1 MRHGTLQGPASR
13 TRSFRIVRDRK
24 EPELAVEFPSGIV
37 PANSVTLSG
46 TVEPGTR
53 VIVAD
58 QEVEVGESGE
68 FSHPVPLER
77 GANVIVVEAI
87 DDAGNVAYRSQVI
100 NARY

>member
-1 MRHGTLQGPASR
+1 MEFPAG
-13 TRSFRIVRDRK
+13 IVRAD
-24 EPELAVEFPSGIV
+24 
-37 PANSVTLSG
+37 SVTLSG

-58 QEVEVGESGE
+58 EEVQVGESGE
-68 FSHPVPLER
+68 FSHSVPLKR

-87 DDAGNVAYRSQVI
+87 DDAGNVAYRSTVV